1 MAFLDEGITPPF
13 YFFQCDD
20 VANVEESFSPRALF
34 EEAIAHRD
42 SMQCGGGEKA
52 AYRLLNERYDRCPG
66 ITADMYGSHCLI
78 AVYSKYWMS
87 HIDTFSALLKERF
100 SKLASVRAVDNT
112 SNTSRYKNYKCSHV
126 WGEKFTQ
133 YCEVEENDCKFK
145 IDLNNGLSTGL
156 FLDQTVNRDLIAT
169 LAPTGSS
176 LLNLFAYTCPFSV
189 VAAKKGKYKTT
200 SVDISRHFLDVG
212 YENFKRNDID
222 TVDHVFVKQDVI
234 PFLVNARKKSIEY
247 DIVVCDPP
255 TLFNSI
261 SSEDGQRQN
270 YSKKLVAMSCNKD
283 YDELVV
289 HAARIVRQ
297 GGYLVLFCNSK
308 SLRKK
313 KWLEMVSKG
322 LQKI

>member
-1 MAFLDEGITPPF
+1 MTIRSRLVHVTPKLAGVLKNHRPTNIGRLWKAHIVDFPTQAPGYFPVVPVVENLSSTTDQSNVDPSILSMAFLDEGITPPF

-42 SMQCGGGEKA
+42 SMQCGNGEKA

-133 YCEVEENDCKFK
+133 YCEVEEVY
-145 IDLNNGLSTGL
+145 IQ
-156 FLDQTVNRDLIAT
+156 LDI
-169 LAPTGSS
+169 
-176 LLNLFAYTCPFSV
+176 
-189 VAAKKGKYKTT
+189 
-200 SVDISRHFLDVG
+200 I
-212 YENFKRNDID
+212 
-222 TVDHVFVKQDVI
+222 
-234 PFLVNARKKSIEY
+234 
-247 DIVVCDPP
+247 
-255 TLFNSI
+255 
-261 SSEDGQRQN
+261 
-270 YSKKLVAMSCNKD
+270 YSMNIL
-283 YDELVV
+283 
-289 HAARIVRQ
+289 
-297 GGYLVLFCNSK
+297 
-308 SLRKK
+308 
-313 KWLEMVSKG
+313 
-322 LQKI
+322 

>member
-1 MAFLDEGITPPF
+1 MCA
-13 YFFQCDD
+13 
-20 VANVEESFSPRALF
+20 
-34 EEAIAHRD
+34 
-42 SMQCGGGEKA
+42 K
-52 AYRLLNERYDRCPG
+52 
-66 ITADMYGSHCLI
+66 
-78 AVYSKYWMS
+78 
-87 HIDTFSALLKERF
+87 
-100 SKLASVRAVDNT
+100 
-112 SNTSRYKNYKCSHV
+112 
-126 WGEKFTQ
+126 
-133 YCEVEENDCKFK
+133 
-145 IDLNNGLSTGL
+145 
-156 FLDQTVNRDLIAT
+156 
-169 LAPTGSS
+169 
-176 LLNLFAYTCPFSV
+176 V
-189 VAAKKGKYKTT
+189 V
-200 SVDISRHFLDVG
+200 SCNFVDISRHFLDVG

-322 LQKI
+322 LQKISGGEPSSIPTETAHTDTHQFEFIQDLSASADFREDAGEPNLKGALYRKVNKAAWNGDDGIVC